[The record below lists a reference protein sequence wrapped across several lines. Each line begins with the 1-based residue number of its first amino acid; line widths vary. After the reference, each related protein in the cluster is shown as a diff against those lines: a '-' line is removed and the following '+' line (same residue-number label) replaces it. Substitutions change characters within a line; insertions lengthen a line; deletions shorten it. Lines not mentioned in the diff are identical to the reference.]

1 MLITEGTKVRV
12 INTGDTGVVIEL
24 LTDDMVNV
32 LLDNDDME
40 IPIAYENLERLTE
53 STVRYSAGKPVAP
66 VKAKI
71 VPGKKEYQ
79 PPKPPEPSHQTQYT
93 ILKSLGIQLAFDPV
107 AKADGTTERYEIYL
121 VNDTK
126 YDALYAFSIA
136 TKNLHTPKQH
146 GKITSVS
153 FVRLGELLFDELN
166 DAPVVDMEC
175 WQLTT
180 LGTGSRLHK
189 QIKIKAQQ
197 FFKNK
202 KTAPLL
208 DREVHLFQVFDSFEK
223 NTKPKKDDLQTYTA
237 KYAQKPKQNPIYKNV
252 NSYDPNALA
261 HFSSEID
268 LHIENLVGNTSKMK
282 NSEILRIQLSRF
294 EAFLAQAIRLGVDR
308 VFVIHGVGK
317 GKLKN
322 EIATR
327 LINHPDVKT
336 FKNEHHPKYGFG
348 ATEVI
353 F

>member
-12 INTGDTGVVIEL
+12 INTGDTGVVNEL
-24 LTDDMVNV
+24 LADDMVNV

-40 IPIAYENLERLTE
+40 IPISYDNLERITD
-53 STVRYSAGKPVAP
+53 STVKYSAGQPIPP

-71 VPGKKEYQ
+71 VPGKKKYE
-79 PPKPPEPSHQTQYT
+79 PPKPPKSSHQTQYT

-107 AKADGTTERYEIYL
+107 TRADGTTERYQIYL
-121 VNDTK
+121 VNDTQ

-146 GKITSVS
+146 GKIESVS

-166 DAPVVDMEC
+166 DTPVVDLES

-223 NTKPKKDDLQTYTA
+223 NIEPQKDNLQTYTA
-237 KYAQKPKQNPIYKNV
+237 KHGQKPKHNPLYQNV

-261 HFSSEID
+261 HFNSEID
-268 LHIENLVGNTSKMK
+268 LHIENLVRSTSKMK
-282 NSEILRIQLSRF
+282 NSEILRIQLSHF
-294 EAFLAQAIRLGVDR
+294 ESFLAQAIRFGVDR
-308 VFVIHGVGK
+308 IFVIHGVGK